1 MTDKKTITISSVAI
15 FFVLLLALLF
25 PLGESSRIVAA
36 AILVPIAVL
45 TSLLLKK
52 RSILSINKGQVL
64 LLMTAIA
71 LVLLTLYYL
80 TGTRLGFYK
89 NPYRLN
95 IKNLFSVI
103 LPVAVIIVATEVFRC
118 VMMAQKSKTARVLC
132 YFSCVAAELLIVS
145 NFRAIKNLGQ
155 LMSLVAGA
163 MFPALIANL
172 LYSYLSAR
180 YGLYPNLVYR
190 LITTLYLYIIP
201 IRSGI
206 SDAMMNFFRLLIPIA
221 IYMFI
226 DALYEKKTRRALGN
240 TLRVWRVASVILTAA
255 VIIIMTGTVM
265 LISNQFQYGALV
277 IATDSM
283 TGEIDRGDV
292 VIFQSYDGED
302 VIEGQVIIFDKDG
315 SLIVHR
321 VIDIEIINGVTRYYT
336 QGDTNENPDPG
347 YITDANIVGLAKKRL
362 IGAGYPTLW
371 ARSLFKR

>member
-1 MTDKKTITISSVAI
+1 MTT
-15 FFVLLLALLF
+15 
-25 PLGESSRIVAA
+25 
-36 AILVPIAVL
+36 
-45 TSLLLKK
+45 
-52 RSILSINKGQVL
+52 
-64 LLMTAIA
+64 IA

-89 NPYRLN
+89 NPYSLN
-95 IKNLFSVI
+95 IKNLFAVI
-103 LPVAVIIVATEVFRC
+103 LPIVVIIVATEIVRY
-118 VMMAQKSKTARVLC
+118 VMMAQNSKAAKALC
-132 YFSCVAAELLIVS
+132 YFSCVAAELMIVS
-145 NFRAIKNLGQ
+145 NFGASKSFGQ
-155 LMSLVAGA
+155 FLSLVAGA

-172 LYSYLSAR
+172 LYNYLSAR

-190 LITTLYLYIIP
+190 LITTLYLYTIP

-206 SDAMMNFFRLLIPIA
+206 SDAMLNFFRLLIPIA
-221 IYMFI
+221 IYFFI
-226 DALYEKKTRRALGN
+226 DALYEKKTKRALGN
-240 TLRVWRVASVILTAA
+240 TSRVWRVASVILTAA
-255 VIIIMTGTVM
+255 VIVAMTGTVM
-265 LISNQFQYGALV
+265 LISNQFRYGALV

-302 VIEGQVIIFDKDG
+302 VTEGQVIVFDKDG

-362 IGAGYPTLW
+362 VGAGYPTLW